1 MNISCI
7 RRVAAGL
14 AQAALLAQLAIPI
27 SAAAGPGHDH
37 GDAPAPTAA
46 GGPQRLPDGA
56 VFLPKPAQYQLDVRT
71 TVGQTARLPRSV
83 ELAAEIRTDP
93 NAGGRVQS
101 TQGGRIMP
109 AGGGIPVVGQSVR
122 AGQVLGYVQP
132 AVAPLDAA
140 NQRAREAELQAQRVQ
155 AVRHLERM
163 RGLSDTVPQK
173 ELDAAEA
180 TLAAI
185 DGQLNALRGQ
195 TGVREPLVA
204 PVAGVIANANAMAG
218 QVVEPREILF
228 EVVDPTRQLVEAR
241 AFDPALATNVASA
254 TLAAGN
260 ERIPLEFVGAARS
273 LREQALPLIFR
284 ARGAALARFAVGQ
297 PVLVQVQTRDQVDG
311 IAVPS
316 DALVKSP
323 SNETIVWVKTAPE
336 RFAPRPV
343 RTEPLDGARVAVT
356 AGLKPGERVV
366 VQGASLLNQIR

>member
-14 AQAALLAQLAIPI
+14 ALLAQLAIPI

-37 GDAPAPTAA
+37 GDAPAPTAT

-71 TVGQTARLPRSV
+71 TVGQSARLPRSV

-101 TQGGRIMP
+101 TQGGRILP
-109 AGGGIPVVGQSVR
+109 AAGGIPIVGQAVR

-132 AVAPLDAA
+132 TIAPLDVA
-140 NQRAREAELQAQRVQ
+140 NQRARQAELQAQRVQ

-163 RGLSDTVPQK
+163 RGLADTVPQK

-180 TLAAI
+180 MLAAI
-185 DGQLNALRGQ
+185 DGQLGALRGQ
-195 TGVREPLVA
+195 TSVREPLVA
-204 PVAGVIANANAMAG
+204 PVSGVVASANATSG

-241 AFDPALATNVASA
+241 AFDPALATNIVSA
-254 TLAAGN
+254 TLAAGS
-260 ERIPLEFVGAARS
+260 ERIPLEFIGAGRA

-323 SNETIVWVKTAPE
+323 SNETIVWVKAGAE
-336 RFAPRPV
+336 RFSPRPV